1 MGVAFPAAVP
11 LGLVGVPGSFRGCRD
26 LLTAAELPEIQVRL
40 GQAPAAFGAPA
51 GQHRGG
57 SEVAGAPGAGQLASS
72 ASRSAAAPIWCTRED
87 ESLTAAASVRMDTP
101 SARAEGVS
109 SSSRPAARDTRSSTR
124 RSRRHLAVRS
134 AIFMRT
140 ACPACAVQ
148 QSGHAGGSDDA
159 VLTGTPTTS
168 PTPALR
174 QEIHEGLQV
183 VENSNSANA
192 DIFSAKAATS
202 PAPTGSTLPYG
213 APPTGSL
220 VAVRGPLPRGM
231 PRRPACR
238 RRPAGRAPGSR
249 PCWRPVLERSRPWPG
264 RTAPTDRWIRASLSW
279 HTLMSAC
286 R

>member
-192 DIFSAKAATS
+192 DIFSAKS
-202 PAPTGSTLPYG
+202 GDLTGPDREHT
-213 APPTGSL
+213 
-220 VAVRGPLPRGM
+220 AVRGTAYWITGGCQRTIATWNASSAGLP
-231 PRRPACR
+231 PKA
-238 RRPAGRAPGSR
+238 SR
-249 PCWRPVLERSRPWPG
+249 PRSWIPAVLAAGPG
-264 RTAPTDRWIRASLSW
+264 TISTVAGSNGTD
-279 HTLMSAC
+279 
-286 R
+286 